1 MHRII
6 SLSRLIILASWIMC
20 PIFLPRIALAQNG
33 CTVGTSEVPSCAA
46 SWLTIHAMRAS
57 DFLNTIGSN
66 GGVITIA
73 QANSEIPLLQYA
85 GITRI
90 RISAG
95 SGGTPIAPAVYV
107 AFCQAGIH
115 IDLLANWGLWVEG
128 GVQAVVNN
136 TLYYLNAV
144 NALAPGCIDTIEGI
158 NEPDINPALGSTMA
172 DRETVADAISM
183 SMWTTIKPLY
193 PNVHIALWAAGG
205 DWDYATGHYM
215 QPNMTAYADYCNMH
229 DYYGSDRNSGNT
241 FFGGDNPGT
250 VTDFTSCQT
259 DVVTNKQAVST
270 EFGWSVGVPSPSG
283 PNYVNADAQAK
294 MDMSKFLDHVQLG
307 MPASYVFMTQA
318 SPGNDVNGFALF
330 DINGNPLES
339 AIALHNLTS
348 ILADKGAAAS
358 TFTPATISANP
369 SYLLGGL
376 STLLSNGWITGHF
389 MLVQNSGGALF
400 MLLWNEADVWNYI
413 NGSENIISPNPITLN
428 FPELVSGVIY
438 DPFGC
443 SESQS
448 NCTPA
453 NGINPVA
460 HFKHVFK
467 VPITLTD
474 HLIVVEI
481 TSAL

>member
-1 MHRII
+1 MC
-6 SLSRLIILASWIMC
+6 RLIRLNRFIILASLILCSML
-20 PIFLPRIALAQNG
+20 LPRIAMAQNG
-33 CTVGTSEVPSCAA
+33 CTVGTPAVPSCAA

-57 DFLNTIGSN
+57 DFLNTVGSN
-66 GGVITIA
+66 GGVITMA

-90 RISAG
+90 RMSAG

-115 IDLLANWGLWVEG
+115 IDLLANWGFWVEG
-128 GVQAVVNN
+128 GVQGVVNN

-205 DWDYATGHYM
+205 DWDYATGHYI

-229 DYYGSDRNSGNT
+229 DYYGSSINSGNT
-241 FFGGDNPGT
+241 FFGGGNIPGA
-250 VTDFTSCQT
+250 VSDFTSCQS
-259 DVVTNKQAVST
+259 DVVTNKQAISS
-270 EFGWSVGVPSPSG
+270 ENGWDVGVPSASG
-283 PNYVNADAQAK
+283 PIYVNADAQAK
-294 MDMSKFLDHVQLG
+294 MDMSKLLDHVQLG
-307 MPASYVFMTQA
+307 MPASYVFVTQNTQ
-318 SPGNDVNGFALF
+318 STGYGLF
-330 DINGNPLES
+330 DTNGNPLES

-348 ILADKGAAAS
+348 ILADNGATAA
-358 TFTPATISANP
+358 TFKPASISANP
-369 SYLLGGL
+369 SYMLGAL

-389 MLVQNSGGALF
+389 MLVQNSRGAMF

-413 NGSENIISPNPITLN
+413 TQSENVIAPNPITLS
-428 FPELVSGVIY
+428 FSWERVSGTIY

-443 SESQS
+443 SETQS
-448 NCTPA
+448 NCNPA

-460 HFKHVFK
+460 HFTNVFK

-481 TSAL
+481 NPTP

>member
-1 MHRII
+1 MNRMI
-6 SLSRLIILASWIMC
+6 SLSRSIIVAFWIMC
-20 PIFLPRIALAQNG
+20 LICLPRIALAQNG
-33 CTVGTSEVPSCAA
+33 CTVGTHLVASCAA
-46 SWLTIHAMRAS
+46 TSGTITAMRAA

-66 GGVITIA
+66 GGVITLA
-73 QANSEIPLLQYA
+73 QANSEIPQLQYA

-107 AFCQAGIH
+107 AFCKAGIH
-115 IDLLANWGLWVEG
+115 IDLMANWGFWVEG

-144 NALAPGCIDTIEGI
+144 NPLAPGCIDTIEGI

-172 DRETVADAISM
+172 DREAVADAISM
-183 SMWTTIKPLY
+183 AMWTTIKPLY
-193 PNVHIALWAAGG
+193 PNIHIALWAAGG
-205 DWDYATGHYM
+205 DWNYTTYQYD

-241 FFGGDNPGT
+241 FYGGDNPGSLS
-250 VTDFTSCQT
+250 DFISCQT
-259 DVVTNKQAVST
+259 NVVTNKQAIST

-283 PNYVNADAQAK
+283 PVYINADAQAK
-294 MDMSKFLDHVQLG
+294 MDMSKILDHVQLG
-307 MPASYVFMTQA
+307 MPASYVFVTQNTQ
-318 SPGNDVNGFALF
+318 STGWGLF
-330 DINGNPLES
+330 DMNGNALES

-348 ILADKGAAAS
+348 ILADRGAAAS
-358 TFTPATISANP
+358 TFKPTTITADP

-389 MLVQNSGGALF
+389 ILVQRSDGVLF

-413 NGSENIISPNPITLN
+413 NGSENVIPPNPITLN
-428 FPELVSGVIY
+428 LPERASGIIY

-443 SESQS
+443 GETQS
-448 NCTPA
+448 NCNPA
-453 NGINPVA
+453 NGINPVS
-460 HFKHVFK
+460 HFNNVFK
-467 VPITLTD
+467 VPIKLTD
-474 HLIVVEI
+474 HLIIVEI